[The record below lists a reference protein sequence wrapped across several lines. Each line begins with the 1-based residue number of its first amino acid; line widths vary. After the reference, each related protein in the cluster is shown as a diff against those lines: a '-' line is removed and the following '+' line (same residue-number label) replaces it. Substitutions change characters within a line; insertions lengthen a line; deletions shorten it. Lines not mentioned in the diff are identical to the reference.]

1 MDKRARKTSPFV
13 NAPRDIS
20 RHARWIAPE
29 LVGEV
34 AFTEVTPDGHLR
46 HPSFMG
52 LREDKLSAEVKLE
65 KPAAAPVAAKA
76 KPKAKAK
83 VVASV
88 ELTDEMGTQA
98 ADRLGVRL
106 THPDKIVY
114 PPDVTK
120 ARLVAYYDAVA
131 ERMLPHIANRP
142 LSLVRCRQGSKK
154 SFFQKHDSGG
164 FPDAFKKVKITENDR
179 THRHLPLH

>member
-1 MDKRARKTSPFV
+1 MTDGGFEGMVAKLGTSSYVGDRTREWLKIKCIQRQEFVIGGWRPSDKKSTFASLLLGTWDDGKLVYRGRVGTGFNATSAADLQAKMDKRARKTSPFV

-76 KPKAKAK
+76 KTESKGEG
-83 VVASV
+83 S
-88 ELTDEMGTQA
+88 G
-98 ADRLGVRL
+98 
-106 THPDKIVY
+106 
-114 PPDVTK
+114 
-120 ARLVAYYDAVA
+120 
-131 ERMLPHIANRP
+131 ER
-142 LSLVRCRQGSKK
+142 SS
-154 SFFQKHDSGG
+154 
-164 FPDAFKKVKITENDR
+164 
-179 THRHLPLH
+179 